1 MATVDAV
8 FRDRYGLHPRA
19 AMRIQQLA
27 GTFSAAL
34 TIEGL
39 ESSGGP
45 LSASSMIG
53 LVSAGIRA
61 GERIRIAGR
70 GSDEAAAVEALRA
83 LCEAGVCH
91 P

>member
-1 MATVDAV
+1 MTSVDAV
-8 FRDRYGLHPRA
+8 FRDRYGLHPRS
-19 AMRIQQLA
+19 AMRIQQAAA
-27 GTFSAAL
+27 GFQSAV

-39 ESSGGP
+39 DSGTPP
-45 LSASSMIG
+45 LATSSMIG

-61 GERIRIAGR
+61 GEKIRIAGD
-70 GSDEAAAVEALRA
+70 GPDEAAAVEALRA

>member
-1 MATVDAV
+1 MTTVDAT

-19 AMRIQQLA
+19 ALRIQQVAA
-27 GTFSAAL
+27 GFVSA
-34 TIEGL
+34 ISIQGL
-39 ESSGGP
+39 DPGTAAI
-45 LSASSMIG
+45 SATSMIG

-61 GERIRIAGR
+61 GEPIRITADGT
-70 GSDEAAAVEALRA
+70 DEAAAAEAIRA